1 MLRKI
6 YNGIKAIVAFIQGI
20 IDFIG
25 YLIGQIVTFFKMI
38 PKAVDYVTSVLGVLP
53 SVILAAFAVL
63 ITVFVIRKIIGR

>member
-6 YNGIKAIVAFIQGI
+6 FNGIKAIIGFIEGV

-25 YLIGQIVTFFKMI
+25 YLISQIVTFFKMI
-38 PKAVDYVTSVLGVLP
+38 PKAVDYIVSVFGVLP
-53 SVILAAFAVL
+53 SALLAAFLVL

>member
-6 YNGIKAIVAFIQGI
+6 YNGIKAIIAFIEGV

-38 PKAVDYVTSVLGVLP
+38 PKAVDYVTCVLGVLP
-53 SVILAAFAVL
+53 SVLIAAFAVL